1 MYFRNYRL
9 SKNWLDHSPKRGVS
23 EHSSTVNLLNGL
35 LALAKSAWENLCHI
49 FPSLSEEIIPKI
61 SPILK
66 FEILRVFVK
75 TLTTNDKNAVPDCD
89 SLQFAIQLQLSEK
102 RKFFSSIFCSIYGIY
117 IKFQTFFKKRGS
129 S

>member
-1 MYFRNYRL
+1 MYFQNYRL

-49 FPSLSEEIIPKI
+49 FPSLSEEIVPKI

-75 TLTTNDKNAVPDCD
+75 TLTTKTLFRIVIVCSLLFSCNYLKRENFFRQFSVPFMG
-89 SLQFAIQLQLSEK
+89 STSNFK
-102 RKFFSSIFCSIYGIY
+102 HFS
-117 IKFQTFFKKRGS
+117 KKQDRHS
-129 S
+129 